1 MSLEKANAAELYTYA
16 RQLQAEKKNDEAY
29 AIFRQDLR
37 RYPNSS
43 SSHTGMARV
52 YCAQGD
58 FDNALKEA
66 KLALALSPENLKKF
80 NEALIKRL
88 EAKEDINK

>member
-1 MSLEKANAAELYTYA
+1 
-16 RQLQAEKKNDEAY
+16 
-29 AIFRQDLR
+29 
-37 RYPNSS
+37 
-43 SSHTGMARV
+43 MARV

-66 KLALALSPENLKKF
+66 KLALALSPENLTKF

>member
-1 MSLEKANAAELYTYA
+1 MYQYG
-16 RQLQAEKKNDEAY
+16 RQLQAEKRNEEAF
-29 AIFRQDLR
+29 AIFRENLKR
-37 RYPNSS
+37 FPNSS

-66 KLALALSPENLKKF
+66 KLAVATSPENLKKS
-80 NEALIKRL
+80 NETLVKRL

>member
-1 MSLEKANAAELYTYA
+1 
-16 RQLQAEKKNDEAY
+16 
-29 AIFRQDLR
+29 
-37 RYPNSS
+37 
-43 SSHTGMARV
+43 MARV

-58 FDNALKEA
+58 FDNAVKEA
-66 KLALALSPENLKKF
+66 KLALSMSPENVKKF